1 MAYATYSTRPRH
13 VNSRDAP
20 RERCEVAIVG
30 AGITGLSVAYHLL
43 SRGARSVVVL
53 DRSGVG
59 AEASGV
65 QPGGVRQQWSTRV
78 NCLLARE
85 SLQTYRGIGE
95 LLETTVRPV
104 FDSCGYMFV
113 AHSADRLERLATD
126 VAVQN
131 QAGVPSQ
138 ILSPAEAADRA
149 ADLRAE
155 SLVGAAWCGE
165 DGYFDRPQSVVA
177 GYGEAAQR
185 LGAVLEIAAVTG
197 LEQTGSSW
205 RIHAADGRSID
216 AGQVVVAAGYDT
228 PALLEPLGIA
238 MPIVKEPRYLFLSD
252 PIRERLLEPLVVSG
266 ERSFAAKQLAD
277 GRVLASYTSA
287 TGDPTHSA
295 PAWRQAVRDRIDEM
309 LPRLQYVSF
318 PILVDGYYD
327 TTPDHQPI
335 IGELLEGLWI
345 AAGFSGH
352 GFMLAPAIGRRLAA
366 ALDHDPVDDLLDFF
380 SIARLKDPVAVSETD
395 WVV

>member
-1 MAYATYSTRPRH
+1 M
-13 VNSRDAP
+13 
-20 RERCEVAIVG
+20 G
-30 AGITGLSVAYHLL
+30 AGITGLSVAYHLA
-43 SRGARSVVVL
+43 SRGERSVVVL

-78 NCLLARE
+78 SCLLARE

-104 FDSCGYMFV
+104 FHSCGYMFV
-113 AHSADRLERLATD
+113 AHSADRLDRLATD
-126 VAVQN
+126 VEVQN

-138 ILSPAEAADRA
+138 ILTAAEAADQV
-149 ADLRAE
+149 ADLRVE

-185 LGAVLEIAAVTG
+185 LGAVLDVTAVTG
-197 LEQTGSSW
+197 FEPTGSSW
-205 RIHAADGRSID
+205 RISVANGGSID

-228 PALLEPLGIA
+228 PALLEPLGVEV
-238 MPIVKEPRYLFLSD
+238 PIVKEPRYLFLSN

-287 TGDPTHSA
+287 KGDPAQSA
-295 PAWRQAVRDRIDEM
+295 PAWRQAIRERIDEM

-335 IGELLEGLWI
+335 IGELMDGLWV

-352 GFMLAPAIGRRLAA
+352 GFMVAPAIGRRLAA
-366 ALDHDPVDDLLDFF
+366 ALDHDPVDELLDSF
-380 SIARLKDPVAVSETD
+380 SLARLEDPVAISETD

>member
-1 MAYATYSTRPRH
+1 MNRGDFRSDSCDTA
-13 VNSRDAP
+13 V
-20 RERCEVAIVG
+20 VG
-30 AGITGLSVAYHLL
+30 AGITGLAVAFHLL
-43 SRGARSVVVL
+43 SRGRCAVMVL
-53 DRSGVG
+53 DRGGVG

-95 LLETTVRPV
+95 LLATTARPV
-104 FDSCGYMFV
+104 FQPCGYMFV
-113 AHSADRLERLATD
+113 AHSEARLARLAAD
-126 VAVQN
+126 VEVQN
-131 QAGVPSQ
+131 EAGVPSQ
-138 ILSPAEAADRA
+138 ILTADQAADQV
-149 ADLRAE
+149 ADLRTE
-155 SLVGAAWCGE
+155 SLIGAAWCGE

-177 GYGEAAQR
+177 AYGEAAER
-185 LGAVLEIAAVTG
+185 LGAVLEVIEVASLAPVG
-197 LEQTGSSW
+197 QSW
-205 RIHAADGRSID
+205 RITFSDGSTME
-216 AGQVVVAAGYDT
+216 AGQVVLAAGYDT

-238 MPIVKEPRYLFLSD
+238 LPIVKEPRYFFLSQ
-252 PIRERLLEPLVVSG
+252 PIRARLLDPLVVSG

-277 GRVLASYTSA
+277 GRVLASYTAANGDPATSA
-287 TGDPTHSA
+287 T
-295 PAWRQAVRDRIDEM
+295 AWRQAIRERIDEM

-335 IGELLEGLWI
+335 IGQLLDGLWI

-352 GFMLAPAIGRRLAA
+352 GFMLAPAVGRRLAA
-366 ALDHDPVDDLLDFF
+366 ALDHDPVDELLECF
-380 SIARLKDPVAVSETD
+380 SPSRLENPVAISETD

>member
-1 MAYATYSTRPRH
+1 M
-13 VNSRDAP
+13 NSRGAP

-43 SRGARSVVVL
+43 LRGQRSVLVL

-95 LLETTVRPV
+95 QLESSVRPV
-104 FDSCGYMFV
+104 FESCGYMFV
-113 AHSADRLERLATD
+113 AHSSERLERLATD
-126 VAVQN
+126 VGVQN

-138 ILSPAEAADRA
+138 ILSAAEAAERA
-149 ADLRAE
+149 ADLRAD

-185 LGAVLEIAAVTG
+185 LGAVLDVTAVTA
-197 LEQTGSSW
+197 LEQTGSTW
-205 RIHAADGRSID
+205 RIRVADGGSID

-266 ERSFAAKQLAD
+266 ERAFAAKQLAD

-287 TGDPTHSA
+287 EGDPAHSA
-295 PAWRQAVRDRIDEM
+295 PAWRQAVRERIEEM

-335 IGELLEGLWI
+335 IGQLLDGLWV

-352 GFMLAPAIGRRLAA
+352 GFMLAPAIGRRVAA
-366 ALDHDPVDDLLDFF
+366 ALDRDPVDELLDFF
-380 SIARLKDPVAVSETD
+380 SIDRLKDPVAVSEMD

>member
-1 MAYATYSTRPRH
+1 MNST
-13 VNSRDAP
+13 DAP
-20 RERCEVAIVG
+20 RKRCEVAIVG

-43 SRGARSVVVL
+43 SRGKRSVVVL

-95 LLETTVRPV
+95 QLESTVRPV
-104 FDSCGYMFV
+104 FQSCGYMFV
-113 AHSADRLERLATD
+113 AHSADRLDRLATD
-126 VAVQN
+126 VELQH

-138 ILSPAEAADRA
+138 ILTAAEAADHV

-185 LGAVLEIAAVTG
+185 LGAAFEITAVTG
-197 LEQTGSSW
+197 LEPAGSSW
-205 RIHAADGRSID
+205 RVSVADGGSID

-238 MPIVKEPRYLFLSD
+238 VPIVKEPRYLFLSD

-287 TGDPTHSA
+287 NGDPAQSA
-295 PAWRQAVRDRIDEM
+295 PAWRHAIRERIDEM

-335 IGELLEGLWI
+335 IGQLLDGLWV

-366 ALDHDPVDDLLDFF
+366 ALDHDPVDELLDSF
-380 SIARLKDPVAVSETD
+380 SIARLDEPVAISEMD

>member
-1 MAYATYSTRPRH
+1 MSA
-13 VNSRDAP
+13 NDLP
-20 RERCEVAIVG
+20 REGCEVAIVG
-30 AGITGLSVAYHLL
+30 AGITGLSIAYHLL
-43 SRGARSVVVL
+43 SRGKRSVVVL
-53 DRSGVG
+53 DRSGIG

-65 QPGGVRQQWSTRV
+65 QPGGVRQQWSTRA

-95 LLETTVRPV
+95 QLETTVRPV

-126 VAVQN
+126 VGIQN
-131 QAGVPSQ
+131 QAGVPSR
-138 ILSPAEAADRA
+138 ILSADEAADQA
-149 ADLRAE
+149 ADLQAE
-155 SLVGAAWCGE
+155 TLVGAAWCDE
-165 DGYFDRPQSVVA
+165 DGYFDRPQAVVA

-197 LEQTGSSW
+197 LEQAGATW
-205 RIHAADGRSID
+205 RIHLANSGSID

-238 MPIVKEPRYLFLSD
+238 LPIVKEPRYLFLSD
-252 PIRERLLEPLVVSG
+252 PIRERLLDPLVVSG

-277 GRVLASYTSA
+277 GRVLASYTAA
-287 TGDPTHSA
+287 TGDPADSA
-295 PAWRQAVRDRIDEM
+295 PAWRRAVRERIEEM

-335 IGELLEGLWI
+335 IGQLLDGLWV

-366 ALDHDPVDDLLDFF
+366 AVDHDPVDDLLNFF
-380 SIARLKDPVAVSETD
+380 SLARLEDPVAVSETD